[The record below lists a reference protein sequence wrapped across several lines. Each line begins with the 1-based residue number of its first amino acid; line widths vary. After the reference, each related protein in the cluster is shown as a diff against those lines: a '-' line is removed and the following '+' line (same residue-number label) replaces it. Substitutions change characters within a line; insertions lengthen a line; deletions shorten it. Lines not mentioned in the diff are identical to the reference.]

1 MGFAAATW
9 GRHFQNRWFPH
20 EGGESASFTQMAQL
34 RAILSFYT
42 LGVRFS
48 FLKKCAAGTGIIWF
62 FRLWG
67 SLAPTVGTPTAAGLE
82 SAGRKRAR
90 GEYPRLDSRPR
101 SPAGHLRISD
111 TEAWVCD
118 SKVFASRLLRK
129 VKAESEQ
136 FTNC

>member
-20 EGGESASFTQMAQL
+20 EGCESTSFTQLAQL
-34 RAILSFYT
+34 RAILSFYM

-82 SAGRKRAR
+82 SAGRKRAGR
-90 GEYPRLDSRPR
+90 VDSRPR

-111 TEAWVCD
+111 TEVPVCN
-118 SKVFASRLLRK
+118 SKAFASRLLRK

-136 FTNC
+136 FTNY

>member
-20 EGGESASFTQMAQL
+20 EGCESTSFTQLAQL

-48 FLKKCAAGTGIIWF
+48 FLKKMCSRNRNYLVLSPLGLPCTHRWDADGRWTGKC
-62 FRLWG
+62 R
-67 SLAPTVGTPTAAGLE
+67 AQTR
-82 SAGRKRAR
+82 AGRV
-90 GEYPRLDSRPR
+90 DSRPR

-111 TEAWVCD
+111 TEVPVCN
-118 SKVFASRLLRK
+118 SKAFASRLLRK

-136 FTNC
+136 FTNY